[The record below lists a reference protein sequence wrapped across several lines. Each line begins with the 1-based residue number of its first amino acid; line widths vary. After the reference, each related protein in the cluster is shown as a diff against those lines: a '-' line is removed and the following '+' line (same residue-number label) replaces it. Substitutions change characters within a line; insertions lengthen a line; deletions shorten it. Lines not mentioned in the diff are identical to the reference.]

1 MAISAY
7 FTPKNCRFIYKNCT
21 QSTRKHNDETWLK
34 SCFMALV
41 NPNPH
46 GLFLNDFTQ
55 SDISALNGPIFK
67 IFFLP
72 ERFFKILAKNC

>member
-1 MAISAY
+1 MEKLFRIYQWTNLY
-7 FTPKNCRFIYKNCT
+7 FMFDAPPEI
-21 QSTRKHNDETWLK
+21 QIL
-34 SCFMALV
+34 

-67 IFFLP
+67 IFFAW
-72 ERFFKILAKNC
+72 KIFQNSC

>member
-1 MAISAY
+1 MFA
-7 FTPKNCRFIYKNCT
+7 F
-21 QSTRKHNDETWLK
+21 
-34 SCFMALV
+34 

-67 IFFLP
+67 IFFCLKDFSKFLLKIV
-72 ERFFKILAKNC
+72 ERTS